1 MTSISELCKNKE
13 SLVKTASK
21 WRRENPSHQGGIV
34 LIWEGSVYGWKNELR
49 NPESEQPG
57 ALAIDSD
64 GQIYVAVGG
73 NDYDG
78 ATSWVVASLS

>member
-1 MTSISELCKNKE
+1 MTSISKLAKKKKG
-13 SLVKTASK
+13 LVKTASK
-21 WRRENPSHQGGIV
+21 WREENPGHQGGIV
-34 LIWEGSVYGWKNELR
+34 LIWEESVYGWKNELR

-64 GQIYVAVGG
+64 GQIYVAEGG

-78 ATSWVVASLS
+78 ATSWVVACLS